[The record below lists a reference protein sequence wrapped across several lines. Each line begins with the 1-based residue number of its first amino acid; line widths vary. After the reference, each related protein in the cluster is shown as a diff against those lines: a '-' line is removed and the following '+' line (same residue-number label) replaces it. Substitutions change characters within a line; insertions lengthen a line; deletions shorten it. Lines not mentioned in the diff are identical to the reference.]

1 MSTDKPSGPPPASK
15 PSSPPPPTP
24 AAAPASAAPAPAAP
38 KATAPTASAPAEAE
52 AAPAPT
58 PAPVESPAAEYPESY
73 ARSGPARTSHREVI
87 LLEVGYEMPDG
98 NLAKEAEV
106 RAVTG
111 ADELKIGTSAQY
123 NRYPNDLVYK
133 TLLLAECVTRIGTKN
148 HITMSDI
155 GKLHALDVRALEYAI
170 YRLTYGEENLPPEE
184 PGPGG

>member
-1 MSTDKPSGPPPASK
+1 MSTDKPSVPPPGTK
-15 PSSPPPPTP
+15 PATPPPPVASTP
-24 AAAPASAAPAPAAP
+24 APAPAAP
-38 KATAPTASAPAEAE
+38 KAPVETPTPA

-58 PAPVESPAAEYPESY
+58 PAAPEPAPAAEYPESY

-87 LLEVGYEMPDG
+87 LLEVGFEMPDG
-98 NLAKEAEV
+98 SLANEAEV

-133 TLLLAECVTRIGTKN
+133 TLLLAECVTRIGGKN

>member
-1 MSTDKPSGPPPASK
+1 MSTDKPSVPPPASK
-15 PSSPPPPTP
+15 PSSPPPA
-24 AAAPASAAPAPAAP
+24 AAAPPSNPPQETSTQSAPPSADVAPAPSS
-38 KATAPTASAPAEAE
+38 ATEA
-52 AAPAPT
+52 
-58 PAPVESPAAEYPESY
+58 PAAEYPDTY

-87 LLEVGYEMPDG
+87 LLEVGFEMPDG

-133 TLLLAECVTRIGTKN
+133 TLLLAECVTRIGSKN

>member
-1 MSTDKPSGPPPASK
+1 MSTDKPSVPPPGTK
-15 PSSPPPPTP
+15 PASPPPPVASTP
-24 AAAPASAAPAPAAP
+24 DPAPAAT
-38 KATAPTASAPAEAE
+38 KAAVKT
-52 AAPAPT
+52 PT
-58 PAPVESPAAEYPESY
+58 PASTPAPAPAAEYPESY
-73 ARSGPARTSHREVI
+73 ARTGPARTSHREVI
-87 LLEVGYEMPDG
+87 LLEVGFEMPDG
-98 NLAKEAEV
+98 SLANEAEV

-133 TLLLAECVTRIGTKN
+133 TLLLAECVTRIGGKN